1 MQGMVWRSVL
11 LTFLWLPH
19 VGSDTQK
26 VAPGMNFWMNSA
38 PRRRAPVPD
47 RAWTVMIRFSL
58 IAEESVPRMSSRVTL
73 LYSASPSMGRYSLL
87 YLPRLARSAW
97 ERQQGEMFSQGKKAK
112 ELVRRRAA
120 WRTSSTALRTR
131 GLPSSVR

>member
-1 MQGMVWRSVL
+1 
-11 LTFLWLPH
+11 
-19 VGSDTQK
+19 
-26 VAPGMNFWMNSA
+26 MNFWMNSA

-97 ERQQGEMFSQGKKAK
+97 ETQQGEVFSQRMEEGKG
-112 ELVRRRAA
+112 VGP
-120 WRTSSTALRTR
+120 SPR
-131 GLPSSVR
+131 GLAHLQHGVENQGLAFLGAVGADAQV